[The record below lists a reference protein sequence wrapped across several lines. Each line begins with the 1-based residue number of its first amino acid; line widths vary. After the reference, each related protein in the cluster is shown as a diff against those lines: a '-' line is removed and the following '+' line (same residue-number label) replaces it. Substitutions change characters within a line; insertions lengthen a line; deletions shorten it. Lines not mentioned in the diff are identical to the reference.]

1 MVIIFVHDLQ
11 YGKSC
16 KVIVLYLANISQL
29 MYLTIS
35 SKLHILMKTRR
46 TQQEPVLEN
55 FIGSRKNLKNI
66 VS

>member
-1 MVIIFVHDLQ
+1 MVIIFGHDLQ